1 MNTIFIA
8 LLSLISLGSMAKSD
22 EESRNSNFWTQ
33 VIKNKVAGFV
43 SESLNNEKGVVIV
56 DYSIS
61 TEGKVVINEIVS
73 SNSALEEHV
82 VNQLKKVQVNNLSGK
97 TIDERIISK
106 YKFRGI
112 EKQFP

>member
-1 MNTIFIA
+1 MKAVLIA
-8 LLSLISLGSMAKSD
+8 LFVLICMGTMAKSD

-33 VIKNKVAGFV
+33 VIKNKVAGFI

-73 SNSALEEHV
+73 SSSTLEEHV
-82 VNQLKKVQVNNLSGK
+82 VNQLKKVKVNNLSGK